1 MSVLTN
7 PVLQGRL
14 RKLDKDR
21 LQLQQERLRSV
32 MSTPAGR
39 ATFYWL
45 IFDVCGVMSTSYS
58 GMSSQTDFNE
68 GGRSVGVKLVE
79 ALQNVAGN
87 EYVTMVQEQLAQRES
102 ERKMDASIATE
113 ASSKGEE
120 DDA

>member
-7 PVLQGRL
+7 PALQGRI
-14 RKLDKDR
+14 RKLDK
-21 LQLQQERLRSV
+21 ERQDVQREHLRSV

-45 IFDVCGVMSTSYS
+45 IFDVCGVMSGSYAGS
-58 GMSSQTDFNE
+58 SSQTDFNE

-79 ALQNVAGN
+79 QLQQVAGN
-87 EYVTMVQEQLAQRES
+87 DYVLMVQEQLAQRES
-102 ERKMDASIATE
+102 ERKAAEAIATE
-113 ASSKGEE
+113 AAKGD